1 MSAVDLVSTCSICF
15 LKSSLIAEIQDK
27 DMSLESFIV
36 WGIGPRNLNNNYAN
50 KHFERLVQ
58 STKIAFDRAPANNCP
73 PQMCSAGE
81 VCPWE
86 EEVIDARNRDATFV
100 AKIGQSGGT
109 RGYFGITGTYL

>member
-1 MSAVDLVSTCSICF
+1 M
-15 LKSSLIAEIQDK
+15 
-27 DMSLESFIV
+27 
-36 WGIGPRNLNNNYAN
+36 WGIGPRNLNNSYAN
-50 KHFERLVQ
+50 KHFERLEK

-81 VCPWE
+81 VCPWT

-109 RGYFGITGTYL
+109 RGYFGITGTYIPLNFATCMYDHFVVHVFPWKC